1 MIAKVEPLTP
11 ARALRGPF
19 DYRLG
24 AELDGVGVGSMLV
37 VPFGRR
43 RLLGVVV
50 DLARTSDVPTERL
63 VEPLSALE
71 ADVPGVAGA
80 PGAVGGAGVRLD
92 PRARARARAAARHG
106 HRARRAR

>member
-19 DYRLG
+19 DYRLPS
-24 AELDGVGVGSMLV
+24 EMEGVGVGSMLV

-50 DLARTSDVPTERL
+50 ELAERSDVPPERL
-63 VEPLSALE
+63 VEPLTALLI
-71 ADVPGVAGA
+71 GINGRYKTHAGIRITGL
-80 PGAVGGAGVRLD
+80 PDGDLF
-92 PRARARARAAARHG
+92 PPLKPKK
-106 HRARRAR
+106 

>member
-19 DYRLG
+19 DYRLPG
-24 AELDGVGVGSMLV
+24 AMSEVDVGSMLI

-50 DLARTSDVPTERL
+50 DLAESSDVPPERL
-63 VEPLSALE
+63 DRLGEAL
-71 ADVPGVAGA
+71 
-80 PGAVGGAGVRLD
+80 R
-92 PRARARARAAARHG
+92 RQRAALGEIDDDPEHPAAAERDQQNG
-106 HRARRAR
+106 PDPDPSQAL